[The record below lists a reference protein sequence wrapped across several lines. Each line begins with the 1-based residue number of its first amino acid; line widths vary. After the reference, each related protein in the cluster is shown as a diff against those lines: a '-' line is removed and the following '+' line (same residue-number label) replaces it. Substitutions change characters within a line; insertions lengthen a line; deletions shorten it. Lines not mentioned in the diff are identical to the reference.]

1 MQKLGIT
8 DGRQFL
14 KRRLKQDEGSCVFL
28 QTCCVGQGIQDHLEA
43 VIEEALTTG
52 SWVHTRVSRY
62 ITDLFSF
69 SGWQVFKFLAERVEL
84 IIKKWNICPNFWT

>member
-14 KRRLKQDEGSCVFL
+14 KRRLKQDGSSVFL
-28 QTCCVGQGIQDHLEA
+28 QTCCVGKGIQDHLEA

-52 SWVHTRVSRY
+52 SWVHTRVSQQV
-62 ITDLFSF
+62 FSF
-69 SGWQVFKFLAERVEL
+69 FLSSPLQEQIVDLRL
-84 IIKKWNICPNFWT
+84 KWHIRAHSTLSFQFF

>member
-14 KRRLKQDEGSCVFL
+14 KRRLKQDEGLSVFL
-28 QTCCVGQGIQDHLEA
+28 QTCCVGQGIQDHIEA

-52 SWVHTRVSRY
+52 SWVHTRVSQY
-62 ITDLFSF
+62 ITALFYF
-69 SGWQVFKFLAERVEL
+69 SSWQVFKCLAGKSR
-84 IIKKWNICPNFWT
+84 THY